1 VIRIAVIDSGVHVGH
16 PHVGPIAASVQVT
29 ASGLGSDPVDRLGH
43 GTAVAA
49 AIREKVPEAD
59 LFSVKVFDRRL
70 SANIEAI
77 LRALAWCRAERM
89 DLINLSL
96 GTPNPAHRE
105 LLREAVAGNA
115 VVISAAEM
123 LPGSLP
129 GVVAVSVDE
138 SCPRGAFRRRDGIY
152 FASPYPRPI
161 PGVPESRNLQG
172 ISFAVANMTGLA
184 ARAMIDS
191 PVAPFWELLEK
202 KAERGRT
209 PPSPDQRVGFTGDAC
224 SP

>member
-1 VIRIAVIDSGVHVGH
+1 MRIAVIDSGVHADH
-16 PHVGPIAASVQVT
+16 PHVGGVSASVHIT
-29 ASGLGSDPVDRLGH
+29 ATGWGNDPLDRLGH

-49 AIREKVPEAD
+49 AIREKAPQAE

-70 SANIEAI
+70 AANMNAI
-77 LRALAWCRAERM
+77 LRALAWCREERM

-96 GTPNPAHRE
+96 GTENPDHRE
-105 LLREAVAGNA
+105 PLKDAVEGNGI
-115 VVISAAEM
+115 VISAAEM

-129 GVVAVSVDE
+129 GVVAVSADQT
-138 SCPRGAFRRRDGIY
+138 CPRDAFRCSGGVF

-184 ARAMIDS
+184 ARAWIAS
-191 PVAPFWELLEK
+191 PGEPFWRLLAK
-202 KAERGRT
+202 HAAALTSAED
-209 PPSPDQRVGFTGDAC
+209 SAA
-224 SP
+224 

>member
-1 VIRIAVIDSGVHVGH
+1 MRIAVIDSGVHGDH
-16 PHVGPIAASVQVT
+16 PHVGGVT
-29 ASGLGSDPVDRLGH
+29 ASVHITATGWGNDPVDRLGH

-49 AIREKVPEAD
+49 AIREKAPEAE

-70 SANIEAI
+70 AANMNAI
-77 LRALAWCRAERM
+77 LRALAWCREERI

-96 GTPNPAHRE
+96 GTENPEHRGPLE
-105 LLREAVAGNA
+105 EAVAGNGI
-115 VVISAAEM
+115 VVSAAGM

-129 GVVAVSVDE
+129 GVVAVAAE
-138 SCPRGAFRRRDGIY
+138 GSCPRDVFRYCGGIY

-184 ARAMIDS
+184 ARAWIAS
-191 PVAPFWELLEK
+191 PGEPFWRLLAK
-202 KAERGRT
+202 HASALTSAEG
-209 PPSPDQRVGFTGDAC
+209 SAA
-224 SP
+224 

>member
-1 VIRIAVIDSGVHVGH
+1 MRVAVIDSGVHEGH
-16 PHVGPIAASVQVT
+16 PHVGRVVASVHMT
-29 ASGLGSDPVDRLGH
+29 ANGLGSDPVDRLGH

-49 AIREKVPEAD
+49 AIREKAPEAD

-70 SANIEAI
+70 SANIGAI
-77 LRALAWCRAERM
+77 LRALAWCREERM

-96 GTPNPAHRE
+96 GTGNPEHRE
-105 LLREAVAGNA
+105 SLMEAVADNA
-115 VVISAAEM
+115 IVISAAEM

-129 GVVAVSVDE
+129 GVVGVAADP
-138 SCPRGAFRRRDGIY
+138 SCPRGEFRHSGGTY

-184 ARAMIDS
+184 ARALISSPGEPLWKLLANQVPIAATID
-191 PVAPFWELLEK
+191 
-202 KAERGRT
+202 T
-209 PPSPDQRVGFTGDAC
+209 
-224 SP
+224 